1 MHGASLRSRQRRYS
15 LVADQLDGQCSAE
28 FRGLGVQQMWASRAQ
43 MWASRA
49 QMWAARAQMWASR
62 AQMWASRQRRYG
74 RLVCVYD
81 VKDLTGLGLHARH
94 SLDIIKV

>member
-1 MHGASLRSRQRRYS
+1 MHGASLRSDYA
-15 LVADQLDGQCSAE
+15 LVADRLDGQCSAE
-28 FRGLGVQQMWASRAQ
+28 FCGLGVRQMGASRG
-43 MWASRA
+43 
-49 QMWAARAQMWASR
+49 
-62 AQMWASRQRRYG
+62 RRYG

>member
-1 MHGASLRSRQRRYS
+1 MARACARASAAIRSWPK
-15 LVADQLDGQCSAE
+15 LDGQCSAE
-28 FRGLGVQQMWASRAQ
+28 FRGLGVQQ

>member
-1 MHGASLRSRQRRYS
+1 MARACTHASAAIRSWQINS
-15 LVADQLDGQCSAE
+15 TGSALQS
-28 FRGLGVQQMWASRAQ
+28 FAALGVR
-43 MWASRA
+43 
-49 QMWAARAQMWASR
+49 QMWASR